1 MWWTLFTIILVA
13 ALTALVFYVF
23 NKKITVK
30 WWEWVLF
37 ALGILLFVFGLQN
50 LFGGLAEG
58 EAKAAWLLFATF
70 GILGL
75 ILITVPAVLAF
86 NRNKAEA

>member
-13 ALTALVFYVF
+13 ALTLLVVYVF
-23 NKKITVK
+23 NKKIAVK
-30 WWEWVLF
+30 WWEWVLL
-37 ALGILLFVFGLQN
+37 ALGVLLFVFGLQN

-70 GILGL
+70 GILGA
-75 ILITVPAVLAF
+75 ILIAVPAILVQRRRAS
-86 NRNKAEA
+86 E

>member
-13 ALTALVFYVF
+13 ALTALIFYIL
-23 NKKITVK
+23 NKKISVR
-30 WWEWVLF
+30 WWEWVLLT
-37 ALGILLFVFGLQN
+37 LGVLLFVFGLQN

-58 EAKAAWLLFATF
+58 EPQAAWLLFATF

-75 ILITVPAVLAF
+75 ILIAVPAVLVQ
-86 NRNKAEA
+86 RHRTAE